1 MPSHSASDYAT
12 IWFIQIRVHN
22 FLTVL
27 MDTGL
32 HRYVQR
38 GTTTQPT
45 WTWSKRSLRKL
56 EYGQRGSLRVGKHCP
71 PWMYMTAVVCEVCW
85 Y

>member
-1 MPSHSASDYAT
+1 MSSHSSSDYAT

-22 FLTVL
+22 LL
-27 MDTGL
+27 NGL
-32 HRYVQR
+32 HRCVQG
-38 GTTTQPT
+38 GTSTQPT